1 MDTVNPLV
9 TKAVQEYPMIRTF
22 KDYIKR
28 LFIANDKKGDSKN
41 EK

>member
-1 MDTVNPLV
+1 
-9 TKAVQEYPMIRTF
+9 MIRTF

-28 LFIANDKKGDSKN
+28 LFIENDKKGDLKN